1 MSSTYEITPD
11 MISYPRKDT
20 DDLSSLPPPPPPPH
34 TLPPGYSGYDY
45 SNQHIRPSATTT
57 SGGSPTS
64 NAPNAFSFTP
74 TTTATTTTNSSS
86 LSSSRQSWMNGS
98 DIELDEELPPLNIDR
113 SQSSCGG
120 SSAGGLFMSDKEIK
134 TQEVINELIH
144 TEQKHVRNLK
154 ILKHHFYLPI
164 KINMYLTKEELGV
177 MFPNLEQVLDLHCN
191 FKKEK

>member
-1 MSSTYEITPD
+1 MSSTYEITPE
-11 MISYPRKDT
+11 MISYPSRKDT

-64 NAPNAFSFTP
+64 NTPNAFSFTP
-74 TTTATTTTNSSS
+74 TTTTTTTNSSS

-134 TQEVINELIH
+134 TQEVINELMH

-191 FKKEK
+191 I